1 MSIRTYGHM
10 GNPLQREKWQII
22 IGKISVGHWLFQ
34 VARYGHSYT
43 LCVQGVQIFGNPH
56 LPILFL
62 HCDKDSTRGN
72 LAPSIPNSILSYVGC
87 QALIHRQLHPPTVF
101 FNGEEVEI
109 SSLDC

>member
-1 MSIRTYGHM
+1 M
-10 GNPLQREKWQII
+10 GYPLQREKWQII
-22 IGKISVGHWLFQ
+22 IEKNRLDVGCFY
-34 VARYGHSYT
+34 VAKYGHSYT

-101 FNGEEVEI
+101 
-109 SSLDC
+109 SLEKKLKLAVLTAET

>member
-10 GNPLQREKWQII
+10 GYPLQREKWQII
-22 IGKISVGHWLFQ
+22 IGKISVVYWLLQ
-34 VARYGHSYT
+34 VAKYGHSHT

>member
-22 IGKISVGHWLFQ
+22 ISKISVVRWLFQ
-34 VARYGHSYT
+34 VARYGHRYT

-62 HCDKDSTRGN
+62 HCNIDLIRGN
-72 LAPSIPNSILSYVGC
+72 YAPSMPNCILSYIGC
-87 QALIHRQLHPPTVF
+87 QTLIHRQLHPPIVF
-101 FNGEEVEI
+101 
-109 SSLDC
+109 SLE

>member
-1 MSIRTYGHM
+1 M
-10 GNPLQREKWQII
+10 GYPLQREKWQII
-22 IGKISVGHWLFQ
+22 IEKNRLDVGCFY
-34 VARYGHSYT
+34 VAKYGHSYT
-43 LCVQGVQIFGNPH
+43 LCVQGIQIFGNLR

-101 FNGEEVEI
+101 
-109 SSLDC
+109 SLEKKLKLAVLTAET

>member
-22 IGKISVGHWLFQ
+22 ISKISVVRWLFQ
-34 VARYGHSYT
+34 VARYGHRYT